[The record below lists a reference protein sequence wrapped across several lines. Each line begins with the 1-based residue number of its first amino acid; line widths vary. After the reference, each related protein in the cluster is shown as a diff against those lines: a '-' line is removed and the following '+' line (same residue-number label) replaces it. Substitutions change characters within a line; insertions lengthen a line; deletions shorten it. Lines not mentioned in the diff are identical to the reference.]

1 MADRKHGIPAPAT
14 TSTVRSA
21 AWDGRDLSGERHEKV
36 AFIDVDLSETVDEG
50 GVFTECAFRGA
61 RFNVSRHANAAFV
74 NCTFTRCSFFGATF
88 AGCKLVGSMFDGC
101 TFGLLEVDGGDW
113 SFTHLPGPPGCPGAD
128 LRRSVFRGVRMREA
142 DLTGAR
148 FDDARLLRCDLSGA
162 WLHRASFAG
171 CDLRG
176 SDLSAFDPET
186 AELTGAVID
195 PAQALVIAAA
205 LGLVVRED

>member
-21 AWDGRDLSGERHEKV
+21 DWDGRDLSGERHEKV
-36 AFIDVDLSETVDEG
+36 AFIDVDLSETVDDG

-61 RFNVSRHANAAFV
+61 RFNVSTHADAAFV
-74 NCTFTRCSFFGATF
+74 NCTFTRCSFFDASF

-113 SFTHLPGPPGCPGAD
+113 SFT
-128 LRRSVFRGVRMREA
+128 
-142 DLTGAR
+142 
-148 FDDARLLRCDLSGA
+148 
-162 WLHRASFAG
+162 
-171 CDLRG
+171 
-176 SDLSAFDPET
+176 DLSAFDPET
-186 AELTGAVID
+186 AELKGAVID